1 MCDAFKVID
10 VFFGSKDLF
19 GQPSNE
25 PVVKRTT
32 GPIWWYRD
40 FHYCLYSNKMRSLFK
55 KKKKISDYLIL
66 LNAHYFPKVSGSI
79 LKIKRCLLAWSRT
92 WVFDIYCWDVVDCWF
107 VDFLPC
113 SDQAHLCL
121 KNAMNFCTWYQ
132 LLLKMELWHC
142 MNLEGWK
149 FWLLKYLLFQMVIII
164 SILES
169 GLNSTDGL
177 VGIMLMISTHILE
190 PIHMQIALLHTEYV
204 WKSEVWVC
212 RNCSLLECFVMI
224 NHLQCFA
231 SSFVFFLLGRIR
243 IRCLGLWIC
252 DPLF

>member
-1 MCDAFKVID
+1 M
-10 VFFGSKDLF
+10 
-19 GQPSNE
+19 
-25 PVVKRTT
+25 
-32 GPIWWYRD
+32 
-40 FHYCLYSNKMRSLFK
+40 
-55 KKKKISDYLIL
+55 
-66 LNAHYFPKVSGSI
+66 
-79 LKIKRCLLAWSRT
+79 
-92 WVFDIYCWDVVDCWF
+92 
-107 VDFLPC
+107 DFLPC

-212 RNCSLLECFVMI
+212 RNCSLLECFVTI

-231 SSFVFFLLGRIR
+231 SSFVFFYWVEYVLDAWDYGFVILYFNFQKSNVMQMFCRFSSNGDS
-243 IRCLGLWIC
+243 CETYAVNTK
-252 DPLF
+252 